1 MISRWDI
8 RFLYEKI
15 IDDPDE
21 LDWFLTNV
29 VTPEWHFQ
37 HDAGRAFA
45 DTSAE
50 LIAEYPEQARRISI
64 FQHRFNETNPGEI
77 DGIAP
82 LIARLFQAEVPLF
95 GLSNFSAEFWPPFRL
110 GKSVFDHFGDI
121 LISGEE
127 KMVKP
132 DPDIYRLAL
141 KRFERTADQCLFID
155 DRQENIEGC
164 EGVGI
169 RGHLFQNASLLESD
183 LSDLGLL

>member
-15 IDDPDE
+15 IDDADE

-45 DTSAE
+45 ETSAE
-50 LIAEYPEQARRISI
+50 LIAEYPEQESRIAL

-77 DGIAP
+77 EGITP
-82 LIARLFQAEVPLF
+82 LIGRLSEAGVPLF
-95 GLSNFSAEFWPPFRL
+95 GLSNFSAEFWPPFRA
-110 GKSVFDHFGDI
+110 GKTVFDYFEDI

-127 KMVKP
+127 RMVKP

-141 KRFERTADQCLFID
+141 QRFDRAANQCLFID
-155 DRQENIEGC
+155 DRRENIEGC
-164 EGVGI
+164 ESVGI
-169 RGHLFQNASLLESD
+169 RGHLFQNASLLETD
-183 LSDLGLL
+183 LSNLGLL